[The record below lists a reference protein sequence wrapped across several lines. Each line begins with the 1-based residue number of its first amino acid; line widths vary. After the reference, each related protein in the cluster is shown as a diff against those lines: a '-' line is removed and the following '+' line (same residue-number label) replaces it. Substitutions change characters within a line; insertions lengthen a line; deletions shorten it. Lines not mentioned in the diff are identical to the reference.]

1 MLRRLLFCVALASL
15 VGWVPAMATAPT
27 ASPAWANPNPAHAT
41 PPPLQHPRVLQPGRV
56 LVQVGE
62 VPGLVAR
69 PAMAPASQ
77 WVPLADVQLVLHEQN
92 QRLADLVNLALQK
105 AQTYSGPWQVEW
117 RLQKTNL
124 DLMDEPLSLSAETT
138 FGDFINRVADF
149 VQNERG
155 ITLAFNLFNT
165 ERLLVITDAPR

>member
-1 MLRRLLFCVALASL
+1 
-15 VGWVPAMATAPT
+15 
-27 ASPAWANPNPAHAT
+27 
-41 PPPLQHPRVLQPGRV
+41 
-56 LVQVGE
+56 
-62 VPGLVAR
+62 
-69 PAMAPASQ
+69 MAPASQ